1 MGKLHEDK
9 LTRKIQDL
17 DMTLIGSMVDSR
29 PGVQEVLSKSHI
41 LNLASN
47 TPPPPVDAYRELLW
61 RPVLMNNDK
70 IMF

>member
-17 DMTLIGSMVDSR
+17 DMTLIESMVDSR

-41 LNLASN
+41 LNPASN
-47 TPPPPVDAYRELLW
+47 L
-61 RPVLMNNDK
+61 
-70 IMF
+70 